1 MNRLSVAIAV
11 GLSLMASAAG
21 AQVTGVQTD
30 TSASVQLTPLY
41 PTPYPNGV
49 VPITATP
56 NMSGAFD
63 DGHGS
68 YGTFATT
75 SELLVDHIAF
85 QNGNVSGGLY
95 SQATTSTTID
105 ITFKNDGL
113 DAVLPQLQSTIL
125 PAGFGMYLADIG
137 TGCAG
142 DISGCSQSLSG
153 ATLASLLPSQS
164 SLDSR
169 YAGASFTFQIL
180 SDGQEVYSLSGGM
193 TLDYDPVTGMTL
205 TPDYLTAQGALLGF
219 TEIADGLSAFGVAWD
234 ATPIVVALGDINNL
248 LDPGESRTLSYR
260 TTVSSYTQTAC
271 EEGGVCLIAYSA
283 FGDPVGRGG
292 GGASESFAF
301 SPFAGL
307 FSTQSDNF
315 SILADD
321 SGITGVDIQPFSF
334 GLPTFRNGVL
344 TFELMAVPEPSS
356 WLLMILG
363 MGALGA
369 ALRRRRALS
378 FA

>member
-30 TSASVQLTPLY
+30 TSASVQLTPLF

-49 VPITATP
+49 VPITALP
-56 NMSGAFD
+56 NMSGAFA

-75 SELLVDHIAF
+75 SELAVDHIEF
-85 QNGNVSGGLY
+85 KNGNVSGGLY

-105 ITFKNDGL
+105 ITFRNDGL
-113 DAVLPQLQSTIL
+113 NAVLPELQSTIL
-125 PAGFGMYLADIG
+125 PAGFGMYIADIG
-137 TGCAG
+137 SGCAG
-142 DISGCSQSLSG
+142 DVSACSQSLSG
-153 ATLASLLPSQS
+153 ATLAGLLPSQS
-164 SLDSR
+164 SADSR
-169 YAGASFTFQIL
+169 YAGASFTFEIL
-180 SDGQEVYSLSGGM
+180 SDGQEVYSLSGAM
-193 TLDYDPVTGMTL
+193 TLDYDPLTGMLL
-205 TPDYLTAQGALLGF
+205 TPDYEMASGVLQGF
-219 TEIADGLSAFGVAWD
+219 TEIAPLDGLSAFGVAWD
-234 ATPIVVALGDINNL
+234 ATPIVVALGDINDL
-248 LDPGESRTLSYR
+248 LAPGDSRTLTYR

-271 EEGGVCLIAYSA
+271 AEGGDACLVAYSA

-292 GGASESFAF
+292 GVASFARAF
-301 SPFAGL
+301 SPFAD
-307 FSTQSDNF
+307 FAA
-315 SILADD
+315 LAEDT
-321 SGITGVDIQPFSF
+321 GIAGVDIQPFSF

-344 TFELMAVPEPSS
+344 TFELISAVPEPSS
-356 WLLMILG
+356 WLLMIMA

-378 FA
+378 AA

>member
-11 GLSLMASAAG
+11 GLSLVASAAG

-30 TSASVQLTPLY
+30 TSASVQLTPLF

-49 VPITATP
+49 VPISPLP
-56 NMSGAFD
+56 NMSGAFA

-68 YGTFATT
+68 YGTFATV
-75 SELLVDHIAF
+75 SELAVDHIEF
-85 QNGNVSGGLY
+85 KNGNVSGGLY

-125 PAGFGMYLADIG
+125 PAGFGMYIADIG
-137 TGCAG
+137 AGCAG
-142 DISGCSQSLSG
+142 DVSGCSQSLSG
-153 ATLASLLPSQS
+153 ATLAGLVPSQS
-164 SLDSR
+164 SADSR
-169 YAGASFTFQIL
+169 YAGASFTFTIL

-193 TLDYDPVTGMTL
+193 TLDYDPLTGMTL
-205 TPDYLTAQGALLGF
+205 TPDYQTASGALLNF
-219 TEIADGLSAFGVAWD
+219 TEIAPLDGVSAFGVAWD
-234 ATPIVVALGDINNL
+234 ATPLVVALGDINNL
-248 LDPGESRTLSYR
+248 LDPGESRTLTYR

-271 EEGGVCLIAYSA
+271 LEGGACLIAYSA

-292 GGASESFAF
+292 GVASFARAAPSF
-301 SPFAGL
+301 ADPFA
-307 FSTQSDNF
+307 
-315 SILADD
+315 ILAEDT
-321 SGITGVDIQPFSF
+321 GIAGVDIQPFSF

-344 TFELMAVPEPSS
+344 TFELTAVPEPSS
-356 WLLMILG
+356 WLLMIMA

-378 FA
+378 PA